1 MWCLPQLKANVSTT
15 DVYMGASPRVK
26 WQVRTGF
33 ASSQGQLLQMIEFS
47 QDKAPSYQPPAHCH
61 VHFQICAYLRRS
73 LEILERCL
81 EEMFFRCFVLC
92 CVSLDHHYCTT
103 FIQFTYKWCVC
114 RKTSKALPCRK
125 KMILP
130 SFPLWVHRS
139 SWLLSSY
146 CVALS

>member
-103 FIQFTYKWCVC
+103 FIQFTYK
-114 RKTSKALPCRK
+114 
-125 KMILP
+125 
-130 SFPLWVHRS
+130 
-139 SWLLSSY
+139 
-146 CVALS
+146 